1 MKFTKEHM
9 TATAAVTTF
18 ILTVY
23 SIVTHDPYAISIMTL
38 LSLLLIYDIVNDMT
52 SNSKKIKA
60 ANELLIVI
68 DSQIKP
74 ELSSIKESFT
84 ELQIQVREN
93 VKSLNTE
100 ITEATK
106 EVTVVKGEVAN
117 LQMAN
122 GFKKLK

>member
-1 MKFTKEHM
+1 M